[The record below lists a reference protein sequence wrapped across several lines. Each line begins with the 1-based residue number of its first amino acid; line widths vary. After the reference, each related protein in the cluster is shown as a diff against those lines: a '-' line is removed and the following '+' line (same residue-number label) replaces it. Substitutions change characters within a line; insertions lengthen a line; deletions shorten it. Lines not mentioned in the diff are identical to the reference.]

1 MNVNSDPIEVQIGHR
16 GLTSGEVAAQRERYG
31 ENSLPAGKPPSPLMI
46 LLSQFKSPLIF
57 VILGAAL
64 VSLLLRETQDFWII
78 VAVVVFDVI
87 LGFVQEYQAST
98 TYQSLKSLVKP
109 VATVIR
115 DGHRADIDAK
125 ELVPGDVVLLS
136 AGDKPQADGCLLEA
150 KNLSLNESILTGESE
165 AVVKKEGDPVFMG
178 TVAVAGRG
186 VLEVTAIGR
195 GTKLGEIAQ
204 SLTDTPEAETPLQKR
219 LSSFSGTLTKIVIA
233 VTAVM
238 YLVGVATGRN
248 PIDMVRTAIILA
260 IAAIPEGLLIAVTVI
275 LVLGMKKILARQGLV
290 KRLLAVETLGSVTVI
305 CTDKT
310 GTLTEGL
317 MRVVDW
323 DFTEPDMACKVL
335 ALNNDLADS
344 MEVALW
350 DLARSESGVDP
361 AETSRQCLRYD
372 EVPFS
377 SEAKFMVTANE
388 IEGSRYFLLKGA
400 PEVVLGKCVLDEE
413 ARVALLTQFDAWAR
427 KGQRLLGLA
436 YKRVNGD
443 ATLGSSVSLESC
455 GPSETSVS
463 PGSSSASVLSAS
475 PESQLTT
482 EPDDD
487 SQGYVWAGLVGLQD
501 PVRKEV
507 PGAIETCRRA
517 GIQVKMI
524 TGDHRLTAI
533 RVAKSVGLQAD
544 ESKVIEGSDLETMS
558 DEELRAKVK
567 TASVFSRVLPH
578 QKLRIVSALQSLG
591 EVVAMVGDGVN
602 DAPALKKSDIGVVVG
617 TATDVA
623 KETADVVLLDSN
635 FKTIVAAV
643 EEGRVVFQN
652 IKKVVSYT
660 LSNSFAEILL
670 VFVSMLLGWPAP
682 LAVAQILWIHLICDG
697 PVDIVLGFEPKE
709 EGIMEEKP
717 RPVSDPILDRLGM
730 GLIAAISV
738 TAAAGCLWMFGHHWI
753 AHGDLAL
760 ARTIAFETLA
770 IISLV
775 YVFAYRSMRR
785 SLFHMGHLTAN
796 KPLLAAV
803 GVGFLV
809 AFLPSISPAIGRVL
823 GVVPLRFE
831 HWAMVFGISFLLLII
846 VEVAK
851 HAALNGAARTADKA
865 AAGWGKYDDD

>member
-1 MNVNSDPIEVQIGHR
+1 MNSDPIEIEIGHS
-16 GLTSGEVAAQRERYG
+16 GLTASEVTARRKQYG
-31 ENSLPAGKPPSPLMI
+31 ENALPAGKPPSPLTM
-46 LLSQFKSPLIF
+46 LLSQFKSPLIY

-64 VSLLLRETQDFWII
+64 VSLFLKEYQDFWII
-78 VAVVVFDVI
+78 MGVVVFDVI
-87 LGFVQEYQAST
+87 LGFIQEYQAAA

-109 VATVIR
+109 MAIVIR
-115 DGHRADIDAK
+115 DGHRVEVDSK
-125 ELVPGDVVLLS
+125 ELVPGDVVLLA
-136 AGDKPQADGCLLEA
+136 AGDKPQADGLLLEA

-165 AVVKKEGDPVFMG
+165 AVIKREGDSVFMG
-178 TVAVAGRG
+178 TTTVAGRG
-186 VLEVTAIGR
+186 VFQVTAIGR
-195 GTKLGEIAQ
+195 ATKLGEIAQ
-204 SLTDTPEAETPLQKR
+204 SITDTPDAETPLQKR
-219 LSSFSGTLTKIVIA
+219 LAAFSVTLTKFVVA
-233 VTAVM
+233 VTAGM
-238 YLVGVATGRN
+238 YVIGVAMGKN

-275 LVLGMKKILARQGLV
+275 LVLGMKRILTRQGLV

-323 DFTEPDMACKVL
+323 DFADEDMALKVL
-335 ALNNDLADS
+335 ALNNNLADS

-350 DLARSESGVDP
+350 DLARSESGIDP
-361 AETSRQCLRYD
+361 AETARQYPRAD
-372 EVPFS
+372 ELPFS
-377 SEAKFMVTANE
+377 SEAKFMITANE
-388 IEGSRYFLLKGA
+388 IGDSRYLLLKGA
-400 PEVVLGKCVLDEE
+400 PEVVLGKCGVDDE
-413 ARVALLTQFDAWAR
+413 ARAALLTRFDDWAR

-436 YKRVNGD
+436 YRQVDGD
-443 ATLGSSVSLESC
+443 AKFGAAVGSGEVSGAGSGRSLDE
-455 GPSETSVS
+455 GQSE
-463 PGSSSASVLSAS
+463 GL
-475 PESQLTT
+475 
-482 EPDDD
+482 DDLR
-487 SQGYVWAGLVGLQD
+487 GFVWAGLVGLQD
-501 PVRKEV
+501 PVREEV
-507 PGAIETCRRA
+507 PASIETCKRA

-533 RVAKSVGLQAD
+533 RVARSIGLDAD
-544 ESKVIEGSDLETMS
+544 ESGVIEGKDLETMS
-558 DEELRAKVK
+558 DEELLARIKDV
-567 TASVFSRVLPH
+567 SVFARVLPH

-623 KETADVVLLDSN
+623 KETADLVLMDSD
-635 FKTIVAAV
+635 FKTTVAAV

-682 LAVAQILWIHLICDG
+682 LTVAQILWIHLICDG

-709 EGIMEEKP
+709 EGIMEEDP
-717 RPVSDPILDRLGM
+717 RPVSEPILDRLGM
-730 GLIAAISV
+730 GLIGAISV
-738 TAAAGCLWMFGHHWI
+738 TAAAGCLWMFGHHWMS
-753 AHGDLAL
+753 HGDLAL

-770 IISLV
+770 VISLV

-785 SLFHMGHLTAN
+785 SLFHSGHLTSN

-803 GVGFLV
+803 GLGFVL
-809 AFLPSISPAIGRVL
+809 AFLPSVSPTIGKAL
-823 GVVPLRFE
+823 GVVPLQLE
-831 HWAMVFGISFLLLII
+831 HWAMVFGLSFSLLFI

-851 HAALNGAARTADKA
+851 HVALGRAVRKADEGAME
-865 AAGWGKYDDD
+865 